1 MLIIRKA
8 QMDAFAAAALT
19 ERVCDHVKEFFP
31 ERCASFSSQDLRQ
44 FVATGIKKAALYG
57 FNASPEVCQYVDLM
71 FLLGDEFD
79 TDPSLRWAANLL
91 RKGGYTPE
99 LRMDLLFG
107 AAIEHLEQKEA

>member
-1 MLIIRKA
+1 MLIIRKV
-8 QMDAFAAAALT
+8 QMDSFAAAALT

-31 ERCASFSSQDLRQ
+31 EGCASLSPENFLQ
-44 FVATGIKKAALYG
+44 FVETGVKKAALYG

-71 FLLGDEFD
+71 FLLGREFD
-79 TDPSLRWAANLL
+79 TDPSLRWAANILQ
-91 RKGGYTPE
+91 KPGYTPE